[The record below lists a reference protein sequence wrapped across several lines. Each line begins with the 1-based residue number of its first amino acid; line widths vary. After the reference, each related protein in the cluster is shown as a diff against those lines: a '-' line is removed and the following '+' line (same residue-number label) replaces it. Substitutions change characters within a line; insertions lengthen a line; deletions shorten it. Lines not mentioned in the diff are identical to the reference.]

1 MLPYLICQHN
11 TYTIPRIYTQSE
23 SALLTLSRSTR
34 CAACSQGYGGL
45 LKFASFKNV
54 FGCYAETIVPLFIFV
69 HIDFRALMLWS
80 LPPWTSQETVLYTL
94 PQTMGKFLPGIR
106 GTTHASC
113 TGRQT
118 TQRLVCV
125 LYMLNCFFNGT
136 LIHTDIVKK

>member
-1 MLPYLICQHN
+1 M
-11 TYTIPRIYTQSE
+11 
-23 SALLTLSRSTR
+23 TLSRSTR

-54 FGCYAETIVPLFIFV
+54 FGCYAETVVPLFIFV
-69 HIDFRALMLWS
+69 HIAFRALMLWS

-94 PQTMGKFLPGIR
+94 PQTMGKFLPGTR

-125 LYMLNCFFNGT
+125 LYMLNYFDSYRYCKKNKT
-136 LIHTDIVKK
+136 LLQEKKSQDSLLCTGNLQQIT

>member
-1 MLPYLICQHN
+1 M
-11 TYTIPRIYTQSE
+11 
-23 SALLTLSRSTR
+23 
-34 CAACSQGYGGL
+34 CATCSQGYGGL
-45 LKFASFKNV
+45 LKFASFKDV
-54 FGCYAETIVPLFIFV
+54 FGCYAETVVPLFIFV

-80 LPPWTSQETVLYTL
+80 LPPWTSQETVLCTL

-125 LYMLNCFFNGT
+125 LYMLNCFFHGT